1 MVGDAL
7 EGVIAA
13 VVPNTVGGVELGV
26 SIGVVSVLVGVVVV
40 SVGVVVVSVGVVVVS
55 VGVVVVSDGV
65 VAGVVCVHS
74 HVLGGGE
81 AGVVGVSQ
89 AFGQAG
95 TIVELN

>member
-26 SIGVVSVLVGVVVV
+26 SIGVVSVL
-40 SVGVVVVSVGVVVVS
+40 VGVVVVSVGVVVVS